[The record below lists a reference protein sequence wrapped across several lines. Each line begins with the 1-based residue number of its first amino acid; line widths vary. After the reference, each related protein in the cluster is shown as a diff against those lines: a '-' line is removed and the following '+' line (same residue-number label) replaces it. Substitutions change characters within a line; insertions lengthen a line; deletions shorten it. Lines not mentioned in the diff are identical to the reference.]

1 MSYDT
6 VALVAREPD
15 LETVTRVLEDT
26 APGLWLH
33 PHPDTALLELRD
45 DDGAL
50 LATVEPGLAMA
61 SRQEIGRLLG
71 QDTQDS
77 APDPCWW
84 VETRARPDEAGRRVA
99 DDFAQVLVDRLGG
112 TVWTSGPADSEFR
125 PGPGVDGGAGSWAAA
140 ETDTGHPAADRVT
153 DSAVLVTQ
161 DRAVVPWSSW
171 LADAAINAGR
181 DRMLQLRTPRSSR
194 LTLSTWTAVTNAHG
208 MWVVQDGHG
217 GHFDGMT
224 GLPLT
229 WDGLHGFVR
238 HLPDPPGKRS
248 LDETGQVPQGPV
260 PAFLAPPPT
269 GTHLEVRL
277 SIVHPADEP
286 RIGCGAEIL
295 GECLSGPPPA
305 AWDLH
310 EPLTRPWDPARML
323 NSARR
328 RAPERLLLHFAGPWE
343 QGHPYVGR
351 IGLTW
356 AGDVLT
362 EEVTLVV
369 GLEPGAE
376 RQSLARLAETVK
388 ALGER
393 DLLDT
398 LWARRF
404 VGRPDTTHE
413 PTWRGLGSALGIG
426 IGPRRVESVGLE
438 ATESGPLP
446 GTPFGPPEHRSVWY
460 PALGDVDDPRR
471 AMKALRA
478 QWQHLADHAQQ

>member
-6 VALVAREPD
+6 VALVAREPG
-15 LETVTRVLEDT
+15 LERVIRVLEQT
-26 APGLWLH
+26 ASDLWVS
-33 PHPDTALLELRD
+33 PHPDTAMLELRD
-45 DDGAL
+45 GDGAL

-71 QDTQDS
+71 QDTQDT

-99 DDFAQVLVDRLGG
+99 DGFAQTLAARLGG
-112 TVWTSGPADSEFR
+112 TVWTSGPADTAF
-125 PGPGVDGGAGSWAAA
+125 WT
-140 ETDTGHPAADRVT
+140 ETAHPAIDRVT
-153 DSAVLVTQ
+153 DRAVLVSQ
-161 DRAVVPWSSW
+161 DRPVVPWSSW
-171 LADAAINAGR
+171 LADAAVRGGGER
-181 DRMLQLRTPRSSR
+181 GLQLRTPASSR
-194 LTLSTWTAVTNAHG
+194 LTLSAWTAVTASRG
-208 MWVVQDGHG
+208 LWVVQDGDG
-217 GHFDGMT
+217 GHFDGT
-224 GLPLT
+224 SGLALS
-229 WDGLHGFVR
+229 WDEQQGFVP
-238 HLPDPPGKRS
+238 HVPDPPGKRRRKPV
-248 LDETGQVPQGPV
+248 GQVPEGPV
-260 PAFLAPPPT
+260 PAFLDEPPT

-277 SIVHPADEP
+277 SIVHPEGEEP
-286 RIGCGAEIL
+286 RIGRGAEVL
-295 GECLSGPPPA
+295 AECLSGPPPA

-323 NSARR
+323 DSARH

-356 AGDVLT
+356 SGDVLS
-362 EEVTLVV
+362 EEVTMLV
-369 GLEPGAE
+369 GLEQGAE
-376 RQSLARLAETVK
+376 GQSLSRLAETVE

-404 VGRPDTTHE
+404 VGRPDTTHV
-413 PTWRGLGSALGIG
+413 PVWRGLGSPLGIAV
-426 IGPRRVESVGLE
+426 GPRRAEKVGLT
-438 ATESGPLP
+438 ATENGPIP

-471 AMKALRA
+471 ALKVLRA
-478 QWQHLADHAQQ
+478 QWQHLTEHAQQ

>member
-1 MSYDT
+1 LSYDT
-6 VALVAREPD
+6 VALAAQEPG
-15 LETVTRVLEDT
+15 LEAVTRVLEQTVPD
-26 APGLWLH
+26 LWVR
-33 PHPDTALLELRD
+33 PRPDTALLELRD
-45 DDGAL
+45 GDGAL

-99 DDFAQVLVDRLGG
+99 DGFAHVLVDRLGG
-112 TVWTSGPADSEFR
+112 TVWTSGPADGDFR
-125 PGPGVDGGAGSWAAA
+125 PEPGFGPED
-140 ETDTGHPAADRVT
+140 EHPAADRVT
-153 DSAVLVTQ
+153 ERAVLVTQ
-161 DRAVVPWSSW
+161 DRPVVPFSSW
-171 LADAAINAGR
+171 LADAAVHAGR
-181 DRMLQLRTPRSSR
+181 DRVLQLRTPRSAR
-194 LTLSTWTAVTNAHG
+194 LTLSAWTAVTNAHG
-208 MWVVQDGHG
+208 MWVVQDGDG
-217 GHFDGMT
+217 GHYDGMT
-224 GLPLT
+224 GLPLS
-229 WDGLHGFVR
+229 WDGRNGFVR
-238 HLPDPPGKRS
+238 HLPDPPSKRRRKPV
-248 LDETGQVPQGPV
+248 GRVPEGPV
-260 PAFLAPPPT
+260 PAFLDEPPT

-277 SIVHPADEP
+277 STVHPADEEP
-286 RIGCGAEIL
+286 RIGGGAEIL
-295 GECLSGPPPA
+295 AECLSGPPPA

-323 NSARR
+323 NSARH

-356 AGDVLT
+356 AGDVLS
-362 EEVTLVV
+362 EEVTMLV

-376 RQSLARLAETVK
+376 GQSLARLAEAVEV
-388 ALGER
+388 LGER

-426 IGPRRVESVGLE
+426 IGPRRAESVGLR

-471 AMKALRA
+471 AMRALRA
-478 QWQHLADHAQQ
+478 QWRHLAEHAQG